1 MRLLLLVSI
10 SCAALWGASRPVSL
24 RVYPKQV
31 SLQGAKASQQFLA
44 VAAFSDGTE
53 RDVTAEAAWSMS
65 QPGLATLDG
74 ARMRATADGKLTL
87 TAVFAGVKSAANVQI
102 GETRAV
108 RELSFTRDVVEVLT
122 KHGCNSAACHGG
134 VKGRGGFK
142 LSANALFPKDDY
154 EWITKGGTYQV
165 LTNEVKGE
173 RVPRI
178 DVKNPEKSM
187 LVAKASM
194 TAPHGGG
201 KRFAVDSEDYRMLV
215 EWIRA
220 GAPYGA
226 ASGAG
231 PALAGLDVYPPMVAL
246 PVEGK
251 HRIVVTARFRDGHT
265 EDFTHKVIYSSNS
278 GDTATVSADGV
289 VTGVRRGETAV
300 LIRAAG
306 QLASASV
313 GVIGPPVANYPGVAR
328 FNFIDEHIFK
338 KLKAFHL
345 VPSELSTDG
354 EFLRRVCLDL
364 TGTLPPVARVREFVA
379 SKDPKKREKVVEAL
393 LGSPEFVEYWTWRFS
408 DLFRVAIF
416 ANGLTPKFSQ
426 KYWEWIRNNIETN
439 RPYDEVARERL
450 SAQGYGAAS
459 RHFIPYNQIGP
470 PADVMAEEVRV
481 FFGRRLDCAQCHN
494 HPYENWS
501 QDQFWGMAAFFSR
514 LFKMGAVVMDH
525 PVNMDYSSKDVDG
538 KVELLHPRTK
548 AVVMPAFLDGKPS
561 RSAADANPRK
571 ELAEWMTSHPYFAE
585 ATVNRIWGYFFA
597 RGIVDPVDDFRSTN
611 PPTHPE
617 LLAALGK
624 DFADHKY
631 DLRHLMRTIVLS
643 RTYQLSH
650 RPNETN
656 KEDVVNYSHSL
667 PRALDAEVLLDAVV
681 AASGV
686 PERFATAVNE
696 GNAGG
701 MTPVG
706 TRAIELKD
714 PDMFFS
720 RFLELYGRPN
730 RGAIPERSRQPN
742 LAQALH
748 MLAGDTYTERLGSK
762 DGRLAKL
769 LAGGAT
775 DEKVIE
781 EFYLAAFSR
790 VPSKEELTDLKQ
802 LIGQRGDREA
812 ALREFVW
819 ALLSSREFAENH

>member
-1 MRLLLLVSI
+1 MKFVLLACLTTV
-10 SCAALWGASRPVSL
+10 ALSAQRPVSL
-24 RVYPKQV
+24 RVYPEQAQLK
-31 SLQGAKASQQFLA
+31 GAKASQQFLA
-44 VAAFSDGTE
+44 IATFSDGAE
-53 RDVTAEAAWSMS
+53 RDVTGEAMWSAS
-65 QPGLATLDG
+65 QPGLAAVRD
-74 ARMRATADGKLTL
+74 ARLSAAADGKLTL
-87 TAVFAGVKSAANVQI
+87 TASFRGTKAVANIQIAGTTVS
-102 GETRAV
+102 

-154 EWITKGGTYQV
+154 EWIRKGGIYQV

-178 DVKNPEKSM
+178 NLEQPEKS
-187 LVAKASM
+187 LLLTKASM
-194 TAPHGGG
+194 ITPHGGG
-201 KRFAVDSEDYRMLV
+201 KRFAADSEDFRTIAA
-215 EWIRA
+215 WIRA
-220 GAPYGA
+220 GAPYGE
-226 ASGAG
+226 AG
-231 PALAGLDVYPPMVAL
+231 TGPSLVALEVYPPMVAL

-251 HRIVVTARFRDGHT
+251 HRILVTARFLDGHT
-265 EDFTHKVIYSSNS
+265 EDFTHKVIYASNS
-278 GDTATVSADGV
+278 SDTASVNAEGI
-289 VTGVRRGETAV
+289 VTGVRRGETAI

-313 GVIGPPVANYPGVAR
+313 GVVGPPIPNYPPIAG
-328 FNFIDEHIFK
+328 FNFIDNHILR
-338 KLKAFHL
+338 KLKAFHIL
-345 VPSELSTDG
+345 PSELSSDS

-364 TGTLPPVARVREFVA
+364 TGTLPPAARAREFIA
-379 SKDPKKREKVVEAL
+379 SKDPKKREKVVDAL
-393 LGSPEFVEYWTWRFS
+393 IGSPEFVEYWTFRFS
-408 DLFRVAIF
+408 DLYRVAIF

-439 RPYDEVARERL
+439 RPYDDVARERL

-501 QDQFWGMAAFFSR
+501 QDQFWGMAAFFGR
-514 LFKMGAVVMDH
+514 LFKVGSVVFDH
-525 PVNMDYSSKDVDG
+525 PTNMDYSSKDVDG
-538 KVELLHPRTK
+538 KVEVLHPRTK
-548 AVVMPAFLDGKPS
+548 AVVKPAFLDGKPS
-561 RSAADANPRK
+561 RSAPDANPRK
-571 ELAEWMTSHPYFAE
+571 ELAEWMTAHPYFAE

-617 LLAALGK
+617 LLTALGK
-624 DFADHKY
+624 DFAAHRY

-650 RPNETN
+650 RPNATN

-742 LAQALH
+742 LSQALH

-762 DGRLAKL
+762 DGRLAKM
-769 LAGGAT
+769 LATGAT
-775 DEKVIE
+775 DDRVIE
-781 EFYLAAFSR
+781 EFYLASFSR
-790 VPSKEELTDLKQ
+790 VPTKEELTDLKQ
-802 LIGQRGDREA
+802 LVAQRGDREA